1 MLKLILGFFLW
12 VLMTGVAGADLVD
25 NENGTITDTETG
37 LMWQK
42 ETAPEI
48 YNWQEALAYVEGL
61 VLPSGGYSDWR
72 LPNRNELQTLV
83 DYSNF
88 DPAIDPLLR
97 GSTESSPYWSSTTNV
112 NKSACAWRVD
122 FYEGLVD
129 SWNKPIKH
137 HLRAVRSSFITGGD
151 INDDGLVDLTDA
163 VLALKVV
170 VGMDPMQALYETA
183 DVNGDGIIGLAEALY
198 ALQHAAGRR

>member
-48 YNWQEALAYVEGL
+48 YTWEQALAYAEAL
-61 VLPSGGYSDWR
+61 ELPSGGYSDWR

-83 DYSNF
+83 DYTQYK
-88 DPAIDPLLR
+88 PAIDPLLQVI
-97 GSTESSPYWSSTTNV
+97 TEAPVYWSSTTDANNTV
-112 NKSACAWRVD
+112 DAWRVD
-122 FYEGLVD
+122 FESGLVEPFD
-129 SWNKPIKH
+129 KGHSYYV
-137 HLRAVRSSFITGGD
+137 RAVRWSFITGD
-151 INDDGLVDLTDA
+151 INDDGLVDLGDA
-163 VLALKVV
+163 VLALRLSA
-170 VGMDPMQALYETA
+170 GMDTIQTICEAA
-183 DVNGDGIIGLAEALY
+183 DVNGDGVIGLAEALY
-198 ALQHAAGRR
+198 ALQYAAGRR

>member
-88 DPAIDPLLR
+88 DPAIAPLLQV
-97 GSTESSPYWSSTTNV
+97 STESSPYWSSTTNV